1 MPILRQDCLQT
12 CVRIR
17 EDTSMKNP
25 VLEYFR
31 SRNAVGRQV
40 RDDGSGKYLLRRF
53 SYGFFTLPSPI
64 NLEDLLDSSLFIN
77 EDIDVFCDAN
87 VFAAPRLSLAQ
98 GLLGRRSVFVVPE
111 VAYELIDLRN
121 RPTRAP
127 GTKAL
132 LDLLFDQGVFRTVIK
147 VFDYNGLTSYVNAI
161 EYYVNLLHLRKTALE
176 PFVRDFVKRHGREPV
191 GSERAKLYSRIPRSA
206 RAARLANKGDPTR
219 RFSDEVTVV
228 AAVIHS
234 LVNRRDVV
242 LLSFD
247 ADVFDQFYKLTSLLR
262 DDYASY
268 RLANDYIANPDRY
281 GAKYSLADYADLDPL
296 LRDKHL
302 SFVVERPHDL
312 DYLIPERLTTRGMYV
327 VAPESGGSVM
337 SWVGIEEMREL
348 LAIKAVTLGRN
359 TVQHGDRNAYINLK
373 PCTQKVQLPKKKN
386 YAFFLNDQTLR
397 AIRKNPKPG
406 EAKEIHISL
415 ADYMRAIDDIET
427 PRSASK

>member
-1 MPILRQDCLQT
+1 
-12 CVRIR
+12 
-17 EDTSMKNP
+17 MKNP
-25 VLEYFR
+25 VYEYFR
-31 SRNAVGRQV
+31 SQNADRRQLGK
-40 RDDGSGKYLLRRF
+40 DGSEKFRLRRF
-53 SYGFFTLPSPI
+53 SYHVNRLPSPI
-64 NLEDLLDSSLFIN
+64 NLEVLLDSGPFSN
-77 EDIDVFCDAN
+77 KDIDVFCDAN

-98 GLLGRRSVFVVPE
+98 ALLRRRNVFVVPD

-132 LDLLFDQGVFRTVIK
+132 LDLLFDQGVFRSVIK
-147 VFDYNGLTSYVNAI
+147 VFDYKGLTPYVNAI
-161 EYYVNLLHLRKTALE
+161 EYYVNLLHLRKTVLE
-176 PFVRDFVKRHGREPV
+176 PFVREFVKRHGREPV
-191 GSERAKLYSRIPRSA
+191 GRERAEMYSRIPRSA
-206 RAARLANKGDPTR
+206 RAARLANRGDPTR

-234 LVNRRDVV
+234 LINHRDVV

-247 ADVFDQFYKLTSLLR
+247 SDVFDQFYKLTSLLR

-296 LRDKHL
+296 LRDKHS
-302 SFVVERPHDL
+302 SFVVERPHNL
-312 DYLIPERLTTRGMYV
+312 DYLIPERPITRGMYV

-348 LAIKAVTLGRN
+348 LSIKAATFGRN
-359 TVQHGDRNAYINLK
+359 TVQYGDQNVYIILK
-373 PCTQKVQLPKKKN
+373 PCIQKFQLPKKKN
-386 YAFFLNDQTLR
+386 YAFFLNDRTLR
-397 AIRKNPKPG
+397 AIRVNPKPG

-427 PRSASK
+427 PRRASK